1 MTPSEI
7 SGTLTSIRSLVE
19 HSPEQARDS
28 LLAIAPD
35 LLRSEQVLTGA
46 DIIRVLSKNEHN
58 LPRRRLAILG
68 DVTVNAIA
76 AAAVVRLFAEKILAE
91 TYIAPYGT
99 INQEILNP
107 DSEFYRFKP
116 DIALIVPCPDVENDI
131 AIGDNEGAIRKV
143 SESIGF
149 WHNAW
154 NIIAERLPNVRIIQ
168 HLYELPEEEFS
179 GIAEQRVSW
188 STLRITM
195 DINKGLISGAPPFV
209 HFIDMD
215 RLAARVGKNSW
226 RDPRLWFL
234 GKVPFAPRHMDHYSM
249 ALGGALRRA
258 TGKNRKALIVDLDN
272 TLWGGVVGDDGY
284 EGIRIGPGDPVG
296 EAYADFCNYIKTLGT
311 RGIILGICSKNNPE
325 IALKVFEINPY
336 MPLKRENFAIIR
348 CNWDDKA
355 TNLRAIASELNIDLS
370 AIVFADDNP
379 AECELIQKEL
389 PAVTVIHLKGDP
401 AGFRRQ
407 VDSLHLFELDSIS
420 HEDLSRTA
428 SYQGRKMADIEK
440 TSSASLEDYLA
451 GLKMDGLIWDARD
464 DDLPRL
470 SQMENKT
477 NQFNVTTKRWSADQ
491 LHHFMRSGNHDIIC
505 FRLID
510 KFADHGLVSSL
521 VVRYQNNSAH
531 ILSWLMSCRVLSR
544 TAEEFI
550 INDLVERARSRHVS
564 EIIGE
569 YIPTE
574 KNVIVSDLYKRLGFT
589 PGNHSEGLYHL
600 NLQHSEQ
607 LRTFIKK
614 SHKK

>member
-7 SGTLTSIRSLVE
+7 SGSLASIRSLVGD
-19 HSPEQARDS
+19 SPEQARDA

-35 LLRSEQVLTGA
+35 LQRSEHILTGA
-46 DIIRVLSKNEHN
+46 EIIRALSKKDGI
-58 LPRRRLAILG
+58 LPKLRLGILG

-76 AAAVVRLFAEKILAE
+76 AAAVVRLFAEKILAD

-99 INQEILNP
+99 LNQEILNP

-116 DIALIVPCPDVENDI
+116 DIALIVPRPEVENDV
-131 AIGDNEGAIRKV
+131 AIGDNEGALRKV
-143 SESIGF
+143 TESIRF
-149 WHNAW
+149 WQDAW
-154 NIIAERLPNVRIIQ
+154 NTIAERLPNVRIIQ
-168 HLYELPEEEFS
+168 HLYEVPEDVFS
-179 GIAEQRVSW
+179 GIAEQRVPW
-188 STLRITM
+188 SAFRITA
-195 DINKGLISGAPPFV
+195 DINRGLVSGAPPFV
-209 HFIDMD
+209 HLIDMD

-226 RDPRLWFL
+226 RDLRLWYH
-234 GKVPFAPRHMDHYSM
+234 GKVPFAPKHLDHYSM

-258 TGKNRKALIVDLDN
+258 TGKNRKALVVDLDN

-296 EAYADFCNYIKTLGT
+296 EAYADFCNYLKTLGT
-311 RGIILGICSKNNPE
+311 RGIILGICSKNNPD
-325 IALKVFEINPY
+325 IALKVFDINPY
-336 MPLKRENFAIIR
+336 MPLKRENFAVVR

-379 AECELIQKEL
+379 AECELIRKEL
-389 PAVTVIHLKGDP
+389 PAVTAIHLKGDP

-407 VDSLHLFELDSIS
+407 VDSLHLFELDTFS

-428 SYQGRKMADIEK
+428 SYHGRKMADIAK
-440 TSSASLEDYLA
+440 TSAANLEDYLA
-451 GLKMDGLIWDARD
+451 GLKMDGLIWSARD
-464 DDLPRL
+464 EDLHRL

-477 NQFNVTTKRWSADQ
+477 NQFNMTTKRWSADQ
-491 LHHFMRSGNHDIIC
+491 LRQFMMSDNHDVIC
-505 FRLID
+505 FRLVD

-521 VVRYQNNSAH
+521 VVRYENNSAH

-550 INDLVERARSRHVS
+550 LNDLIERARSRNAT

-569 YIPTE
+569 YRPTE
-574 KNVIVSDLYKRLGFT
+574 KNIIVSDLYKRLGFT
-589 PGNHSEGLYHL
+589 PDSGVKDLYHF
-600 NLQHSEQ
+600 NLQNAVQ

-614 SHKK
+614 SS